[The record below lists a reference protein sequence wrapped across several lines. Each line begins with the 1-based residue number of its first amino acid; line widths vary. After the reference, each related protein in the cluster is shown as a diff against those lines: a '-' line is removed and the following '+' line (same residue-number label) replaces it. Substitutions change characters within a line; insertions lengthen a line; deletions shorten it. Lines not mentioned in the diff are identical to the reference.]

1 MIPAENVTVVLS
13 EKGWVK
19 AAKGH
24 DIDSS
29 ALNYKS
35 GDSFLKDAKGR
46 SNKMAI
52 FLDSTGRSYTLLA
65 NSLPSARGQG
75 EPLTGRLTPPIGAE
89 FIDVVMGDDD
99 QPIILCVVG
108 FLAYYTNEPII
119 MGSFGASIFV
129 LFVLP
134 DSPFA
139 QPRNV
144 IFGHFVTTLIGLIFF
159 HFVGSDWWSMAFA
172 LALAIAAMQ
181 ILRVPHP
188 PAGSNPFKT
197 LKGNQRLI

>member
-1 MIPAENVTVVLS
+1 MSYLTKLKGSPASIPPRPSLKEISFISLGAFF
-13 EKGWVK
+13 
-19 AAKGH
+19 AA
-24 DIDSS
+24 
-29 ALNYKS
+29 
-35 GDSFLKDAKGR
+35 
-46 SNKMAI
+46 
-52 FLDSTGRSYTLLA
+52 
-65 NSLPSARGQG
+65 
-75 EPLTGRLTPPIGAE
+75 
-89 FIDVVMGDDD
+89 
-99 QPIILCVVG
+99 CVVG

-144 IFGHFVTTLIGLIFF
+144 IFGHFVTTLIGLTFF
-159 HFVGSDWWSMAFA
+159 HLVSSEWWSMAIA

-188 PAGSNPFKT
+188 PAGSNPFIVFLLGANNDPMIIDSWDFLWMPT
-197 LKGNQRLI
+197 LIGSVLIVMVALLYNNLSKDRSYPKYW